1 MTSIDRSLSQMVDLQ
16 LSIARSLKI
25 AYEISLKNQSIIR
38 PIRSAAMKCRVQL
51 VKTSMLLRLIAQSAE
66 MVVKMAPDLR
76 LAIEETVRHVRVG
89 EARECQ
95 FQSFT
100 YS

>member
-1 MTSIDRSLSQMVDLQ
+1 MVDLQ

-66 MVVKMAPDLR
+66 MVVKM
-76 LAIEETVRHVRVG
+76 
-89 EARECQ
+89 
-95 FQSFT
+95 
-100 YS
+100 